1 MAITRTLYT
10 TQVAAIGALTG
21 LPIQSASI
29 ERTVATED
37 VLILGRL
44 ASASR
49 QQKDVDTYKMDV
61 KFYIAT
67 GGAGGLTTANV
78 RTLVNEALSGTTRVI
93 SVSPDGFSGSAIM
106 TNFSIEAGVGEFVTA
121 SMAFEGLGTPV
132 ISSAGNN
139 STTQGGAAA
148 TTVLTAV
155 DVNAGVGTVKSAK
168 FSIDVPTERLSRL
181 NGAISGAHD
190 SADITDNHK
199 LFAKPPLK
207 VSASLDGQSLTISAA
222 PTIAFGSN
230 LSFTPVSSN
239 ITSQSFSQAAGDVG
253 AAMSFSVEG
262 TDFS

>member
-49 QQKDVDTYKMDV
+49 QQKDVDTYKMDL
-61 KFYIAT
+61 KFYIAST
-67 GGAGGLTTANV
+67 GGLTAANV
-78 RTLVNEALSGTTRVI
+78 RSLVNEALSGTTRLI
-93 SVSPDGFSGSAIM
+93 SVGPAGFSGNAIM

-155 DVNAGVGTVKSAK
+155 DVDAGLGTVKSAK
-168 FSIDVPTERLSRL
+168 FSVDVPTERLSRL

-190 SADITDNHK
+190 SSDITDNHK